1 MNNKYKFLSLL
12 TIILLISVFI
22 AGCVNYDQKTKLNG
36 DGSGTM
42 KIHYWSKMSNFK
54 MGTTVGKFDFDKK
67 NAENNYKSSNTD
79 VKSVNV
85 EEKLDDSTKHVTIE
99 LSFKD
104 VNELNR
110 AKGFET
116 VKATWKESAD
126 GMELKYILAKDSTVS
141 NATDNTITYEFE
153 MPSEIVSTNGRK
165 DGQKI
170 SWDYKLSDLGKKD
183 IEMIANVKK
192 PKGKTCGIFGFSI
205 AIELVGLAYI
215 TQRNKKK
222 SFKN

>member
-1 MNNKYKFLSLL
+1 MNNRYKLISFLS
-12 TIILLISVFI
+12 IILLISSFL

-42 KIHYWSKMSNFK
+42 KIHYWTKMSNFK

-67 NAENNYKSSNTD
+67 KAEDSYKSSNTD

-85 EEKLDDSTKHVTIE
+85 EEKLDDSTKHVNIE

-104 VNELNR
+104 INEINR

-116 VKATWKESAD
+116 IKASWKESTD
-126 GMELKYILAKDSTVS
+126 GMELKYILAKDTTVS
-141 NATDNTITYEFE
+141 NATDNTVTYEFD

-170 SWDYKLSDLGKKD
+170 SWDYKLSDLGTKD

-192 PKGKTCGIFGFSI
+192 PKGKTCGIFGFAV
-205 AIELVGLAYI
+205 AIGIIGFTYF

-222 SFKN
+222 FIKS